1 MSGDCRTNIAHGGN
15 ILPKNWTTPASL
27 THLFMYVDAGAGLD
41 IVEMDIAVLRDQ
53 VHHRVLLG
61 DLHRKLQ

>member
-1 MSGDCRTNIAHGGN
+1 MDYPS
-15 ILPKNWTTPASL
+15 LPDPPV
-27 THLFMYVDAGAGLD
+27 HVDAGAGLD